1 MLVAATRFKN
11 LSVFRPHQIN
21 RRTIQQTLALS
32 HIGNLRLPL
41 SLDSRYF
48 YLSKFTQ
55 PQTSNIMALVS
66 IDNVTIR
73 FRGPAL
79 LDDVSCVIEPGQKIG
94 LLGRNGAGKTTLLK
108 LLSGI
113 QQPDS
118 GKINLSAGT
127 IVRQLSQ
134 HVPTDEN
141 GTVEEIVMRAF
152 DPKVFPEQPQLE
164 DWEASTRASQ
174 IISRMELDPES
185 RFEKLSAGMK
195 RRVLLAQAIVAE
207 PDVLLLDEPT
217 NHLDIPSI
225 QWLEDFLKSYP
236 RTFLFVTHDRAFLQ
250 KLADRI
256 LEIDRGRIFDW
267 SCDYATF
274 LKRKQQAI
282 EAEEKQNALFDKKL
296 AEEEAW
302 IRKGVKA
309 RRTRNEGRV
318 KALKTMRDEHRDRRN
333 QVGTSKLKI
342 QTGARSGNI
351 TVRLDEVS
359 FNYQDKPIFENFS
372 TEILRGDKVGIIGRN
387 GIGKSTLLK
396 VMLGELEPTSGNV
409 KRGTNLEV
417 AYFDQLKSQLDP
429 EMSVI
434 DNVGE
439 GSDRLLINGTPTHI
453 LGYLA
458 DFLFEPQRARTEVKF
473 LSGGERNRILLA
485 KLFAKPANV
494 IVMDEPT
501 NDLDTETLELLEGKL
516 VEFDGTVLIVS
527 HDREFLNNVV
537 FSSIV
542 FEHGNVKEYVGGYDD
557 WIRQSKP
564 ENSAK
569 GKSGKRKNIKSG
581 QPAVADPSQTR
592 KLSYKEKRELDSLP
606 EAIEAIE
613 SKIVE
618 LHTQMGD
625 PDFYAKGGGEIAK
638 VQQEAEDLQTDL
650 NKKMERWETL
660 ESLDQS

>member
-1 MLVAATRFKN
+1 
-11 LSVFRPHQIN
+11 
-21 RRTIQQTLALS
+21 
-32 HIGNLRLPL
+32 
-41 SLDSRYF
+41 
-48 YLSKFTQ
+48 
-55 PQTSNIMALVS
+55 MALIS

-79 LDDVSCVIEPGQKIG
+79 LDDVSCVIEPRQKIG

-118 GKINLSAGT
+118 GKINVSSGVV
-127 IVRQLSQ
+127 VRQLSQ

-141 GTVEEIVMRAF
+141 GTVEEIVLRAF
-152 DPKVFPEQPQLE
+152 DPKLFKDQPDLE
-164 DWEASTRASQ
+164 EWETTTKAAQ
-174 IISRMELDPES
+174 IMSRMELDPDA
-185 RFEKLSAGMK
+185 RFETLSAGMK
-195 RRVLLAQAIVAE
+195 RRVLLAQAIVPE

-225 QWLEDFLKSYP
+225 QWLEEFLKSYQA
-236 RTFLFVTHDRAFLQ
+236 TFLFVTHDRAFLQ

-267 SCDYATF
+267 SCDYTTF
-274 LKRKQQAI
+274 LKRKRQAI

-296 AEEEAW
+296 AEEEVW

-318 KALKTMRDEHRDRRN
+318 RALKAMREERRERRD

-342 QTGARSGNI
+342 QSGSRSGNV
-351 TVRLDEVS
+351 TVRLEDAS
-359 FNYQDKPIFENFS
+359 FKYQDKSIFENFS

-396 VMLGELEPTSGNV
+396 VMLGELEPTSGTV

-429 EMSVI
+429 ELSVI

-439 GSDRLLINGTPTHI
+439 GSDRLLINGNPTHI

-458 DFLFEPQRARTEVKF
+458 DFLFEPQRARTQVKF

-485 KLFAKPANV
+485 KLFSKPANV

-501 NDLDTETLELLEGKL
+501 NDLDTETLDLLEGKL
-516 VEFDGTVLIVS
+516 VEFDGTVLVVS

-542 FEHGNVKEYVGGYDD
+542 FENGNVKEYVGGYDD
-557 WIRQSKP
+557 WVRQSKAANP
-564 ENSAK
+564 GKTKTGKKKAIQSSKAPVAAAASADQ
-569 GKSGKRKNIKSG
+569 S
-581 QPAVADPSQTR
+581 PTR
-592 KLSYKEKRELDSLP
+592 RLSYKEKRELDSLP
-606 EAIEAIE
+606 EAIEFLE
-613 SKIVE
+613 SKIAD

-625 PDFYAKGGGEIAK
+625 PDFYTQGGDVIAK
-638 VQQEAEDLQTDL
+638 AQQQVTELQSDLE
-650 NKKMERWETL
+650 KKFQRWEEL
-660 ESLDQS
+660 DSLQA